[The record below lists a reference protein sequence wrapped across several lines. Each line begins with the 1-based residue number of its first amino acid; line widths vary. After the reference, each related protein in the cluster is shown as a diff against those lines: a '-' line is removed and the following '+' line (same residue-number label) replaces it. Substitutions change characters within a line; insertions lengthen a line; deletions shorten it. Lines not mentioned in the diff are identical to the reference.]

1 MASAL
6 TIRVKDKDKEP
17 GLWIC
22 FIAIVS
28 VPSAS
33 GVHPGHLWHPWCPAF
48 CSPSLWCWLFT
59 LLFDFSIGLPRGL
72 PKSLLKGI
80 SLLTNDLDF
89 AKSLLWRPD
98 LVFSTSW
105 LNAPKSLFI
114 LPFECYQLDYYL
126 GRTINWT
133 TIWGGH
139 SPIAQF
145 VSSALACPP
154 YSTSDTSKFPEFLA
168 TQSSYE
174 LCERMTHIFVRVERL
189 MTSN

>member
-1 MASAL
+1 MPLYQYLVLLEYILGTYDTRDVQPSVAHLCGVGCSL
-6 TIRVKDKDKEP
+6 CC
-17 GLWIC
+17 L
-22 FIAIVS
+22 IV
-28 VPSAS
+28 
-33 GVHPGHLWHPWCPAF
+33 
-48 CSPSLWCWLFT
+48 
-59 LLFDFSIGLPRGL
+59 SIGLPRGL

-80 SLLTNDLDF
+80 PLLTNDLDF